1 MPRKERKALK
11 VEIRQM
17 VERVGFVNALH
28 REPDQEKL
36 FYRTYSI
43 AYSFRPEEFFPWHL
57 CMNEQ
62 PNSSPVYIKFHQVV
76 CRSSCFIYLFA

>member
-28 REPDQEKL
+28 PEQDQEKL
-36 FYRTYSI
+36 FYGTYSF
-43 AYSFRPEEFFPWHL
+43 AYAFRPEEFFP
-57 CMNEQ
+57 
-62 PNSSPVYIKFHQVV
+62 
-76 CRSSCFIYLFA
+76 